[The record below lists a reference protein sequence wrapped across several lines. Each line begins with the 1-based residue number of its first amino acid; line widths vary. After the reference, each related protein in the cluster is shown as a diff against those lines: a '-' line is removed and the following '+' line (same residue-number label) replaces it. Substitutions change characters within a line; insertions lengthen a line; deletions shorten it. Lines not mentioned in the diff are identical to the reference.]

1 MLFNSLEF
9 LLFFPLVCVVYF
21 AIRGTRW
28 RNVFLLA
35 ASYYF
40 YMNWKPVYALL
51 ILSSTLITYFCG
63 LLLERY
69 DSKKRKKAILSAS
82 IVLNIGILLLFK
94 YHSLINASVT
104 AFLCA
109 IGVYWQ
115 VPDFDVL
122 LPVGI
127 SFYTFQAV
135 GYSIDV
141 YRGTVKAE
149 RSFVTYAVFVSFF
162 PQLVAGPIERASN
175 LLPQFHEKHSFSY
188 RNAAEG
194 LRQMLWGFFMKLCV
208 ADVLA
213 EFVNAVYNNVSQ
225 HNGTSLVLAT
235 VLFAFQ
241 IYCDFGGYSN
251 IAIGA
256 ARVMGFRL
264 MENFTRPYLSLSI
277 KEFWKRWHISLSS
290 WFRDYVYIPLGG
302 NRVKYGRHLLNLM
315 ITFVVSGL
323 WHGANWTFLLWGTL
337 HGTYLIIGNLFRKFI
352 YCPKQETIVSKILS
366 IVFCFVLV
374 DFAWIFFR
382 ADNTADAFSI
392 IGKIITDIGR
402 PFDAGHSFIVYSA
415 LSLSILIFKDIKE
428 YCGIRI
434 NFMHANNLFVRYASI
449 LALVSYILLFGAL
462 NGGLFIYFQF

>member
-9 LLFFPLVCVVYF
+9 LLFFPLVSVVYF

-109 IGVYWQ
+109 IGVHWQ

-149 RSFVTYAVFVSFF
+149 RNFATYAVFVSFF

-264 MENFTRPYLSLSI
+264 MENFRSPYLSSGVG
-277 KEFWKRWHISLSS
+277 EFWKRWHISLSS
-290 WFRDYVYIPLGG
+290 WFKDYVYIPLGG
-302 NRVKYGRHLLNLM
+302 SRVGKVRHLANLM
-315 ITFVVSGL
+315 ITFLVSGL
-323 WHGANWTFLLWGTL
+323 WHGAYWTFLLWGLL
-337 HGTYLIIGNLFRKFI
+337 HGIYQVADVMRRRLFGTI
-352 YCPKQETIVSKILS
+352 ETKSLTLRLLGIAL
-366 IVFCFVLV
+366 CFVLV

-382 ADNTADAFSI
+382 ANTVGDAFDI
-392 IGKIITDIGR
+392 VGKIFTDFGR
-402 PFDAGHSFIVYSA
+402 PYINITS
-415 LSLSILIFKDIKE
+415 LSLGGVGLCILIIKELSEYFGWRLHAIHSSNIIIRYATVILLVCYILIFGSLD
-428 YCGIRI
+428 GDQ
-434 NFMHANNLFVRYASI
+434 
-449 LALVSYILLFGAL
+449 
-462 NGGLFIYFQF
+462 FIYFQF